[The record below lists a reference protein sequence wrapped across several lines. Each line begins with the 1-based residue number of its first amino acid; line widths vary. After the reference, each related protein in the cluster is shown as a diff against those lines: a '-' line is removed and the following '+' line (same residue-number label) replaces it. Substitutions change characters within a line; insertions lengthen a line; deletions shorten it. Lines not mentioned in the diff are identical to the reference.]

1 MEGRI
6 DAIFD
11 HDLDL
16 AIWSLYTS
24 EEIYHII
31 LFGLCQQ
38 QVVGQIV
45 GGEHLPNPAML

>member
-6 DAIFD
+6 DAMFD
-11 HDLDL
+11 HDLAL

-31 LFGLCQQ
+31 LYGLCKQ
-38 QVVGQIV
+38 QVLGQVV
-45 GGEHLPNPAML
+45 GGEHLPNPEML